1 MHCVLCILCS
11 VLCTV
16 LCITMASSRK
26 GLKLKTLTIPE
37 KAKVLDA
44 IDDGMGMRHIC
55 ERFALKPS
63 TFYDIKKA
71 REKIRKRASE
81 LEDAGGSKKVP
92 RRIKSAKYA
101 DLDAAVFKWYKQQ
114 RAGGVKVRGVDLQDA
129 ALRLSRHLG
138 IENFQASAGW
148 LFTFRTRH
156 CLTDRRTA
164 GEALSADE
172 SAVEPFRKK
181 LIRIIDDSNV
191 LPSQIYNADETGL
204 YWKATPSNTQVHKSE
219 KHVAGHKTAKDRISV
234 LVCANTDGTHRL
246 IPFVVGKSKKPRA
259 LKNLSRLPCHYTG
272 NKTAWFTQEIFTKWF
287 HEKFVPEVVKYQREE
302 LGIAKENVKAILL
315 LDNAPAHP
323 AERDLVA
330 LDGRIKV
337 IYLPPNTTSLIQ
349 PMDQGVIESCKR
361 GYRRRFQ
368 RECNVVIETEED
380 LVEDTRCQR
389 TLANYKAYTIRN
401 ALENWKDAWLNVK
414 VTTLNN
420 ARGKLLK
427 GTDVEVDFVGFGPG
441 DFMEE
446 LHRMGEKEVTE
457 ENVVEWL
464 ECDKD
469 EPGYRHETEE
479 DIARSVQG
487 EGAEEEDEEDE
498 EEDDGPRPKLSDVR
512 YHLDKL
518 LEAVEYYH
526 DLDRHYSVLREI
538 RSDVIKRQHQ
548 NFKQGKI
555 SDFFSPLPSTSRD
568 PSASRSSCSDHS
580 LVIAHGVSESE

>member
-1 MHCVLCILCS
+1 M
-11 VLCTV
+11 
-16 LCITMASSRK
+16 
-26 GLKLKTLTIPE
+26 KLKTLSIPE
-37 KAKVLDA
+37 KMKVLDA
-44 IDDGMGMRHIC
+44 MDAGVGMRHVC
-55 ERFALKPS
+55 EQFGIKSS

-71 REKIRKRASE
+71 RDKIKKRASE

-92 RRIKSAKYA
+92 KRIKSAKYA

-114 RAGGVKVRGVDLQDA
+114 RSIGLKVRGVDLQDA
-129 ALRLSRHLG
+129 AVRLARHLG
-138 IENFQASAGW
+138 IQDFHASAGW
-148 LFTFRTRH
+148 LFTFRGRH
-156 CLTDRRTA
+156 CLADRRSV

-181 LIRIIDDSNV
+181 LVRIIDDSNV
-191 LPSQIYNADETGL
+191 LPSQLYNADETGL

-219 KHVAGHKTAKDRISV
+219 KHVAGHKKSKDRISV
-234 LVCANTDGTHRL
+234 LACANADGTHRL
-246 IPFVVGKSKKPRA
+246 VPMVVGKSKKPRA
-259 LKNLSRLPCHYTG
+259 LKNLSQPPCHYTG

-287 HEKFVPEVVKYQREE
+287 HEKFVPAVITFQREE

-323 AERDLVA
+323 AERNLVG

-380 LVEDTRCQR
+380 LEEDTRAQR

-420 ARGKLLK
+420 AWGKLLK
-427 GTDVEVDFVGFGPG
+427 GTDVEVDFVGFDPS

-446 LHRMGEKEVTE
+446 LRILGEKEVTE
-457 ENVVEWL
+457 ENVVAWL

-469 EPGYRHETEE
+469 DPGYHHETEE
-479 DIARSVQG
+479 DIARSIQG
-487 EGAEEEDEEDE
+487 EGAEEEEEEEEDE
-498 EEDDGPRPKLSDVR
+498 GEEGPRPKLSDVR
-512 YHLDKL
+512 FYLDKL

-526 DLDRHYSVLREI
+526 DLDRHYNAIREI

-555 SDFFSPLPSTSRD
+555 SDFFRPLPSTSSRE
-568 PSASRSSCSDHS
+568 PSASRSSCSDQS
-580 LVIAHGVSESE
+580 LVIAHGVISESD